1 MKNEHTQYMYEIV
14 IELLLLFIRSH
25 GFLSPIGLKRFIKL
39 SVEYTHL
46 TNSLLNYLIFNMH
59 ILILGYD

>member
-1 MKNEHTQYMYEIV
+1 MYEIV
-14 IELLLLFIRSH
+14 IKLLLLFIKSY

-46 TNSLLNYLIFNMH
+46 TYSFLNYLIFIMH
-59 ILILGYD
+59 ILILGY

>member
-1 MKNEHTQYMYEIV
+1 MYEIV
-14 IELLLLFIRSH
+14 IKLLFLFNKLY

-46 TNSLLNYLIFNMH
+46 AYSLLNYLIFIMH
-59 ILILGYD
+59 ILILGY